1 MRFYEMP
8 PISYTDS
15 NLNDFKR
22 DINII
27 IYRKNYYILTD
38 ITLDDFES
46 AIEKYND
53 PIGFYTI
60 SIGARPRNLWGQE
73 GDLNLCADI
82 KSLIKSVYGWDEYIR
97 NIIDKNDYVL
107 LCESIAYY
115 LIGDKNFESGVMYH
129 VIRKVVDLLLVPIT
143 SDFDFKTR
151 TSYSS
156 VELGRLLNRLEYKFR
171 IGNEYS

>member
-1 MRFYEMP
+1 MKFYEMP

-15 NLNDFKR
+15 NVNDFKR

-82 KSLIKSVYGWDEYIR
+82 KSLIKSDCGWVKYTS
-97 NIIDKNDYVL
+97 NIFDKSDYVL
-107 LCESIAYY
+107 LCESIAFR
-115 LIGDKNFESGVMYH
+115 LICDENFARGVMYQ

-143 SDFDFKTR
+143 SDFDFNTR
-151 TSYSS
+151 AFYNS
-156 VELGRLLNRLEYKFR
+156 VELGRLLNRLEYELR